1 MNLSKT
7 ENKPS
12 VKNDHCLSIL
22 DECFALLQVVYCI
35 AEVMQHIWEIYT
47 CYTPDALIE
56 TEGRQN
62 KITVFPKGNSQCI

>member
-1 MNLSKT
+1 MNLSKA

-22 DECFALLQVVYCI
+22 DECFSFLQLIYSI
-35 AEVMQHIWEIYT
+35 AEVMQHIWETYT
-47 CYTPDALIE
+47 CYTPDTLIE

-62 KITVFPKGNSQCI
+62 KITAFPKRNASCV